1 MAHGR
6 TAPYRLAAWPDSRRG
21 RGGAAARI
29 CWARGPWA
37 VSQGPPRAPATRAD
51 AVMTRAR

>member
-21 RGGAAARI
+21 RGGAAVRI

-37 VSQGPPRAPATRAD
+37 KARRAPRQPAPTPL
-51 AVMTRAR
+51 

>member
-6 TAPYRLAAWPDSRRG
+6 TAPYHLAAWPDSRRG
-21 RGGAAARI
+21 RGGGAARI

-37 VSQGPPRAPATRAD
+37 VGQGPPRAPATRAD